1 MAVLEKMRGWGIVLS
16 ILVAVPL
23 LMFVIDPSQVMQT
36 IQSTSS
42 KYDVGKIG
50 GQKVTYTDFQNDV
63 DRFTKIGEV
72 LGGGATGEQQ
82 QRQAREAAWQEL
94 LDRNLFVKNA
104 REAGINVGKDEMHDL
119 INGDMVSPIVA
130 GLFSDETGNFSN
142 DVFLGFLEQVEMDET
157 GRLGMV
163 WNYLQN
169 SVNTAQY
176 YQKYNALFTAS
187 AYQNS
192 LELNN
197 MIAENNNTAN
207 VEFVMVP
214 LSFMQQDSTV
224 VVSNAEIKKFY
235 NDNKDRMF
243 KQDASRAVDYV
254 VFEVTP
260 SDEDIAQQ
268 NEDFAALWDEFST
281 TDNLRSFLQLNSDKS
296 YSGRWYKAGELNSVN
311 GEVEE
316 FVAANSTGTSPVFM
330 SDDVLYAARIV
341 AQAQVPDSVQVRH
354 IMLRADQKALADSIL
369 SVVKP
374 GNFTE
379 LAEKHSLDQN
389 NRFEGELGNLGWMT
403 QNNLLPGFEAAFT
416 AKKGVPFIATTDYGI
431 HVVEVVKT
439 TAPVAKKQVAI
450 FQKEIVPSSATHNTT
465 YNKASRFAAIAGG
478 KLENF
483 AAAQDSTKMYA
494 HSLTISEATDSYGA
508 ISHAKEITRW
518 AFDNKAGKVSNV
530 ITVDNKYF
538 FVVAVKEASKEGYKP
553 LQKVAADIKSR
564 LYAEKYAAKRAS
576 EIADEI
582 AGLTSM
588 EAIAEKLE
596 TTVSTQ
602 NDVAFSAMSSRSLD
616 PKFLGAI
623 ASAKDGEISG
633 PVAGSYGVYVFRV
646 TERNTGAYYT
656 EGDARSYQRQLMSYT
671 SQMILPI
678 MMEEDGVKDNRA
690 RFY

>member
-72 LGGGATGEQQ
+72 LGGGVTGEQQ
-82 QRQAREAAWQEL
+82 QKQAREAAWQEL
-94 LDRNLFVKNA
+94 IDRNLFVKNA
-104 REAGINVGKDEMHDL
+104 RAAGINVGKDEMHDL

-130 GLFSDETGNFSN
+130 GLFSDETGSFSN

-169 SVNTAQY
+169 SVNTSQY

-187 AYQNS
+187 AYQNA
-192 LELNN
+192 LELNA

-224 VVSNAEIKKFY
+224 VVSNSEIKKFY
-235 NDNKDRMF
+235 NANKDRMF
-243 KQDASRAVDYV
+243 KQIASREVEYV
-254 VFEVTP
+254 VFEVKP
-260 SDEDIAQQ
+260 SDEDIAEQ
-268 NEDFAALWDEFST
+268 NNSFASLWDEFST
-281 TDNLRSFLQLNSDKS
+281 TENLRSFLQLNSDKS
-296 YSGRWYKAGELNSVN
+296 YSDRWYKAGELNSVS

-316 FVAANSTGTSPVFM
+316 FVASHTTGTSPVIM
-330 SDDVLYAARIV
+330 SGNTLYAARIIG
-341 AQAQVPDSVQVRH
+341 QAQVPDSVQVRH
-354 IMLRADQKALADSIL
+354 IMLRADQRALADSIL

-374 GNFTE
+374 GNFEE
-379 LAEKHSLDQN
+379 LAGKYSLDQN
-389 NRFEGELGNLGWMT
+389 NRFDGELGNLGWMT

-416 AKKGVPFIATTDYGI
+416 AKAHAPFIATTDYGI
-431 HVVEVVKT
+431 HVVEVTKT
-439 TAPVAKKQVAI
+439 SAPIAKKQVAI

-465 YNKASRFAAIAGG
+465 YNQASRFAAIAGG
-478 KLENF
+478 KLDNF
-483 AAAQDSTKMYA
+483 QAAQDSSRMYA
-494 HSLTISEATDSYGA
+494 HPMTITEATESYGA

-518 AFDNKAGKVSNV
+518 AFDNRAGKVSNV

-538 FVVAVKEASKEGYKP
+538 FVVAVKEATKEGYMP
-553 LQKVAADIKSR
+553 LQKVAADIQSR
-564 LYAEKYAAKRAS
+564 LYSEKYAQKRAS
-576 EIADEI
+576 EIAAEI
-582 AGLTSM
+582 EGLTSL

-596 TTVSTQ
+596 TSVSTQ
-602 NDVAFSAMSSRSLD
+602 NDVAFSSMASRSLD

-623 ASAKDGEISG
+623 ASAKDGEICG

-656 EGDARSYQRQLMSYT
+656 EDDARSYQRQLMSYT

-678 MMEEDGVKDNRA
+678 MMEEADVKDNRA

>member
-50 GQKVTYTDFQNDV
+50 GQKVTYTEFQNDV

-72 LGGGATGEQQ
+72 LGGGVTGEQQ
-82 QRQAREAAWQEL
+82 QKQAREAAWQNL

-104 REAGINVGKDEMHDL
+104 RAAGINVGKDEMHDL
-119 INGDMVSPIVA
+119 INGDMVSPIIA
-130 GLFSDETGNFSN
+130 GLFSDANGEFSN
-142 DVFLGFLEQVEMDET
+142 DAFLGFLEQVEMDES
-157 GRLGMV
+157 GRLGLV

-192 LELNN
+192 LELNT

-214 LSFMQQDSTV
+214 LSFIPDSTV
-224 VVSNAEIKKFY
+224 VVSDREIKDFY
-235 NDNKDRMF
+235 NANKERMF
-243 KQDASRAVDYV
+243 KQNASRTVEYV
-254 VFEVTP
+254 VYEVTP
-260 SDEDIAQQ
+260 SEEDIEDQ
-268 NEDFAALWDEFST
+268 NNSFAALWDEFAT
-281 TDNLRSFLQLNSDKS
+281 TDNLRSFMQLNSDRS
-296 YSGRWYKAGELNSVN
+296 YSEHWYKAGELNSVAR
-311 GEVEE
+311 ELEAY
-316 FVAANSTGTSPVFM
+316 VADHATGTSPVVM
-330 SDDVLYAARIV
+330 SGNTLYAARIV
-341 AQAQVPDSVQVRH
+341 ASAQVPDSVQVCH

-374 GNFTE
+374 GNFAE
-379 LAEKHSLDQN
+379 LAEKHSLDQS
-389 NRFEGELGNLGWMT
+389 NRFNGEAGNLGWMT
-403 QNNLLPGFEAAFT
+403 QNSLLPGFEAAFT
-416 AKKGVPFIATTDYGI
+416 AKAGKPFIANTEYGI

-450 FQKEIVPSSATHNTT
+450 FEKEIVPSSATHNTT
-465 YNKASRFAAIAGG
+465 YNQASRLAALAAG
-478 KLENF
+478 KLASYT
-483 AAAQDSTKMYA
+483 AAVDSMGVYS
-494 HSLTISEATDSYGA
+494 HSLTISEATESYGA

-538 FVVAVKEASKEGYKP
+538 FVVAVKEAEKEGYAP
-553 LQKVAADIKSR
+553 LQKVAGDIKNR
-564 LYAEKYAAKRAS
+564 LYAEKYAEKRAS
-576 EIADEI
+576 EVAAEI
-582 AGLTSM
+582 AGLTSL
-588 EAIAEKLE
+588 EEIAEKLE
-596 TTVSTQ
+596 TSVSTQ

-623 ASAKDGEISG
+623 ASAKDGEICG

-656 EGDARSYQRQLMSYT
+656 EDDARSYQRQLQSYT
-671 SQMILPI
+671 AQMILPT
-678 MMEEDGVKDNRA
+678 MMEEDGTKDNRA